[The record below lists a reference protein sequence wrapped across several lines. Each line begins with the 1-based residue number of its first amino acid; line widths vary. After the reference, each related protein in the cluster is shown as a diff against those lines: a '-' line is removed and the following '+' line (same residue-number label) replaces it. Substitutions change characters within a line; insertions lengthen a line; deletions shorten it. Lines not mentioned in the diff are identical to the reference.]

1 MTDAPHAVELP
12 RYVRRTLGPF
22 APRRVELDRRV
33 RVGPLSST
41 WFLTH
46 PDDIQHVLVGSA
58 PNYAKTPLLTS
69 SRGRRRAGSGL
80 LTSTGSE
87 HLRQRRLLQPL
98 FHREA
103 VERHAAVI
111 EERVSGW
118 LDDTSPGEEI
128 DLAEEMANLTKRI
141 ILAILFGPDLTPD
154 AEDRL
159 ARAIS
164 QRRRYT
170 EYVYHGW
177 LPWRDRL
184 PTRILRANRRAVK
197 AIDAE
202 VFPILARRRS
212 GPGDEESAGADLI
225 DGLLSARYPDGARM
239 TDAQIRDEVLTFTS
253 TGYETLGEALTWTW
267 YRLALHP
274 DVESSLRA
282 AIEEDEEGGM
292 SPALADA
299 AERVI
304 AEAMR
309 LHPPTWVFA
318 RIPQAVDTLPVGG
331 QVEPGDTLLLCQYV
345 LHRHPRFFPDPE
357 RFDPSRF
364 AGERPSRWAYLPFG
378 DGAHKCIGEH
388 LARLEGARILVRVA
402 RRLRFRLLAPER
414 VEPYGGITLRP
425 RGGLPARVE
434 AA

>member
-1 MTDAPHAVELP
+1 MTAAAHAVELP

-22 APRRVELDRRV
+22 TPRRIELDGRV
-33 RVGPLSST
+33 RVGLLAST

-46 PDDIQHVLVGSA
+46 PDDVQHVLVGAA
-58 PNYAKTPLLTS
+58 PNYAKTPFLTGP
-69 SRGRRRAGSGL
+69 RGRRRAGRGL
-80 LTSTGSE
+80 LTGTGEE

-111 EERVSGW
+111 EERVARW
-118 LDDTSPGEEI
+118 VDATAPGAEI
-128 DLAEEMANLTKRI
+128 DLAAQMADLTKRI
-141 ILAILFGPDLTPD
+141 ILAILFGADLTPK

-159 ARAIS
+159 AWAIGE
-164 QRRRYT
+164 RRRYT
-170 EYVYHGW
+170 EYVYHGR

-184 PTRILRANRRAVK
+184 PTRFLRANRRAVE

-202 VFPILARRRS
+202 VFPILARRRARH
-212 GPGDEESAGADLI
+212 GPEGAPDGDLI
-225 DGLLSARYPDGARM
+225 DGLLAATYPDGTRM

-274 DVESSLRA
+274 EVEAGLRQRIEAEDVS
-282 AIEEDEEGGM
+282 DV
-292 SPALADA
+292 
-299 AERVI
+299 AERI
-304 AEAMR
+304 LAEVMR

-318 RIPQAVDTLPVGG
+318 RVPQAADTLPAGG
-331 QVEPGDTLLLCQYV
+331 RVSPGDTLLLCQYV

-364 AGERPSRWAYLPFG
+364 AGERPSRWVYLPFG
-378 DGAHKCIGEH
+378 DGVHKCIGEH
-388 LARLEGARILVRVA
+388 LARMEGVRVFLHVA

-434 AA
+434 TE